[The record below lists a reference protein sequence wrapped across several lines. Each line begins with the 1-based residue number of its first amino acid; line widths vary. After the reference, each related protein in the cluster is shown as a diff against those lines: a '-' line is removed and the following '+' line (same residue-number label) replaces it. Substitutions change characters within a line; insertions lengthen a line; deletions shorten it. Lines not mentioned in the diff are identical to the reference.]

1 VNLTI
6 IVPAFNEADYLPATV
21 NAIQVAAEHLHTH
34 SDAEVEVVVVDNNS
48 TDDTAA
54 IARTAGAA
62 VVHEPVQGIARAR
75 NAGARH
81 AQGDVLVFV
90 DADALVSPALLEAI
104 HDAMSD
110 PSCIGGGVDVE
121 YQPRRRSMRLYLS
134 AWRLLGRRM
143 RLVQGATQFCRRS
156 VFEQVGGYAEQAW
169 IGEDVDFYRSMERL
183 ARSAG
188 GVVRFIEQPRVQASA
203 RRFDKWPL
211 WKTLLWTNPLFTAL
225 FRRRKAFWA
234 GWYRRPVR

>member
-1 VNLTI
+1 
-6 IVPAFNEADYLPATV
+6 
-21 NAIQVAAEHLHTH
+21 
-34 SDAEVEVVVVDNNS
+34 
-48 TDDTAA
+48 
-54 IARTAGAA
+54 
-62 VVHEPVQGIARAR
+62 
-75 NAGARH
+75 
-81 AQGDVLVFV
+81 
-90 DADALVSPALLEAI
+90 
-104 HDAMSD
+104 
-110 PSCIGGGVDVE
+110 
-121 YQPRRRSMRLYLS
+121 MRLYLR

-169 IGEDVDFYRSMERL
+169 IGEDVDFYRSMERF

-211 WKTLLWTNPLFTAL
+211 WKTLLWTNPLFIAL